1 MAKHRPKGKRT
12 RPSTAP
18 KKRDPNALVNKLPK
32 GKTEQQG
39 TADLIVEGVALNALA
54 VKTWAAPLIKGSN
67 ETDIDVT
74 SLVLALD
81 DTVGRVHGGSL
92 ADAEGLLASQA
103 VVLNAIFVHLAQLGK
118 QATLLD
124 HYEKHMRLAFKAQA
138 QCRSTCETLAA
149 LKNPPVFARQAN
161 ISSGPQQVNNG
172 PVLNAAPT
180 RAAIQESEPNKLS
193 EAVVDGERVD
203 GRTEGTTG
211 KGNSGLATVGTL
223 DGTEDT
229 TGKGACVPQRLPR
242 RRTADAARTR
252 ETTQRAHAGASDGT

>member
-1 MAKHRPKGKRT
+1 MGKQQSLSHKTTGPKQKSAAAGI
-12 RPSTAP
+12 
-18 KKRDPNALVNKLPK
+18 KKRDPNALVNRLPK
-32 GKTEQQG
+32 GKTEDQG

-92 ADAEGLLASQA
+92 ADAEALLVSQA

-124 HYEKHMRLAFKAQA
+124 HYEKHMRLAFKAQG
-138 QCRSTCETLAA
+138 QCRATLETLAV

-172 PVLNAAPT
+172 PVLNAASA
-180 RAAIQESEPNKLS
+180 RAEPESAPNKLL
-193 EAVVDGERVD
+193 EAIVDGERVD
-203 GRTEGTTG
+203 GRTEGSASTSDSAVATVATFDGTADATG
-211 KGNSGLATVGTL
+211 KSARI
-223 DGTEDT
+223 
-229 TGKGACVPQRLPR
+229 AQRLPR
-242 RRTADAARTR
+242 RRAGERSRTR
-252 ETTQRAHAGASDGT
+252 

>member
-1 MAKHRPKGKRT
+1 MGEAKAPPTKRKANTKAKRAPDQLVLTHPLHAKGRT
-12 RPSTAP
+12 DAELTADAATEGVAANAFLVQTWSTYP
-18 KKRDPNALVNKLPK
+18 LGTLDVTALVN
-32 GKTEQQG
+32 
-39 TADLIVEGVALNALA
+39 
-54 VKTWAAPLIKGSN
+54 S
-67 ETDIDVT
+67 
-74 SLVLALD
+74 LD
-81 DTVGRVHGGSL
+81 DANAAANRGDMAAAESL
-92 ADAEGLLASQA
+92 LMTQA
-103 VVLNAIFVHLAQLGK
+103 VSLNAIFVNLAARGH
-118 QATLLD
+118 QATLLNQFD
-124 HYEKHMRLAFKAQA
+124 VNLRLAFKAQA
-138 QCRSTCETLAA
+138 QCRATLETLAV
-149 LKNPPVFARQAN
+149 LKHPPVFTRQAN

-172 PVLNAAPT
+172 PVLNAAPS
-180 RAAIQESEPNKLS
+180 RAAIQESEPNKLL